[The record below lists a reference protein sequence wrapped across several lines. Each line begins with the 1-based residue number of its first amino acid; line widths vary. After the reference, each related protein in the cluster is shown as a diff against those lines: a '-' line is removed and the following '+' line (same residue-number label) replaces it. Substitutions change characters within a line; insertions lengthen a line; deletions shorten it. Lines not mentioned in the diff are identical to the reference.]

1 MIIISIVPVPAIVIS
16 AKPTTSENTIYVTWS
31 EADCAS
37 MYQLNIRSGSME
49 QTNTTTSTKFP
60 FPVPAPGRYIFNLS
74 SIDYFG
80 RSVGDPVSTEI
91 CFTCEA
97 FLLLILIIEDI
108 FIVHNFNVRT
118 VVNCTANFLTIIIQ
132 VSNNIHNLLSL
143 IYFERK
149 YRIENATYYFK

>member
-97 FLLLILIIEDI
+97 FL
-108 FIVHNFNVRT
+108 IVDFN
-118 VVNCTANFLTIIIQ
+118 
-132 VSNNIHNLLSL
+132 
-143 IYFERK
+143 Y
-149 YRIENATYYFK
+149 